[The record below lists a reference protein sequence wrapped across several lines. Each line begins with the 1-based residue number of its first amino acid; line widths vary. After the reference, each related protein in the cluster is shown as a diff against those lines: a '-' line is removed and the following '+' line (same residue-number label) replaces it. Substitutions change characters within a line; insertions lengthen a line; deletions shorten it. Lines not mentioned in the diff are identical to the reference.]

1 MWKPFFFL
9 IAAVAVCQCLAKPAF
24 AQKGKRGCTS
34 AEHSKPQTENSTAEA
49 ELDKG
54 NAAFDRK
61 EWSNAVTHY
70 TTALR
75 LNPDLMQALINRGR
89 ACLFEGRFEAAVA
102 DFRKACEL
110 NPDLAIAHTWLS
122 AACLDKGDHAASI
135 EAADRALKLDAKLA
149 MASYVRGTAFI
160 HKGELVKA
168 IADLDEAARLN
179 PNDPV
184 IFNNRGIA
192 HQKRGDDQK
201 AKADFERRDQ
211 LNGKTAITND
221 GAGPGKQAAFERM
234 KQAEEQ
240 YRQINAQIEIHEKRI
255 RTQQSI
261 RIPPGVR
268 RPVIEPVPPGLL
280 QQSAGAWKVL
290 QDAIREYKQAQ

>member
-1 MWKPFFFL
+1 MWKPFLFL
-9 IAAVAVCQCLAKPAF
+9 IAVVAVCQCLAEPAF
-24 AQKGKRGCTS
+24 AQKDKRGITS
-34 AEHSKPQTENSTAEA
+34 AERSKPQNENSTAET

-61 EWSNAVTHY
+61 EWSKATAYY
-70 TTALR
+70 TKALA
-75 LNPDLMQALINRGR
+75 LKPDLMQALINRGR
-89 ACLFEGRFEAAVA
+89 ACLFEGKFEAAVA

-110 NPDLAIAHTWLS
+110 NPDLAIAHTWLA

-135 EAADRALKLDAKLA
+135 EAADRALKLDAKQALA
-149 MASYVRGTAFI
+149 WYVRGTAFI

-184 IFNNRGIA
+184 IYNNRGIA

-201 AKADFERRDQ
+201 AKADFERRDD
-211 LNGKTAITND
+211 LNGKTVVVND
-221 GAGPGKQAAFERM
+221 GASPEKQAAFQRM
-234 KQAEEQ
+234 KQAEQQ
-240 YRQINAQIEIHEKRI
+240 YKMINALVEAHENRI

-280 QQSAGAWKVL
+280 QQRAAAWKVL
-290 QDAIREYKQAQ
+290 QDANREYKQAQ